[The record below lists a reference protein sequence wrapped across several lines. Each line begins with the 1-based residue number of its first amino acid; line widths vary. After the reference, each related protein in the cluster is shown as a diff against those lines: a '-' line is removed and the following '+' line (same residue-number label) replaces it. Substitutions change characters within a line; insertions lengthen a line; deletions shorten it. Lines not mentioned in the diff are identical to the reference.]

1 VTRVAKLLAGIA
13 LASTLLV
20 APAYAETGA
29 IKTWPKAEAIK
40 RTHREI
46 ILDEYVQS
54 FPQFM
59 FIGGAVQP
67 QRATLIGSEGA
78 GTTSS
83 AGTRTA
89 TLTVPSGTTLM
100 VVYFACRHGANASEI
115 SAHPTFNSVPMA
127 VDRPVAQYQTR
138 LMNGFFYMI
147 NPSTGAQTFS
157 VTVNVNFSNSY
168 VHAWYFGG
176 NIYKP
181 MGTSSVAVSIST
193 ATHTCTQTCS
203 NDLPFVIAGAAHAHA
218 SGTGS
223 GTWTGGNLTI
233 RDNAGVA
240 SNNAYA
246 VADNSAAVAGSTGY
260 TMTNTAWGASYMIMY
275 ALEIRRVYAPDV
287 SIAWIPTR
295 GNSVNGNAPQPTS
308 FFRHPFVHQAGSASD
323 LSEYTFANVKFH
335 MPHPNRKIWAVVW
348 IYDATDPGGITLSG
362 TIGGE
367 AFTAVLSGNSS
378 TATGGYTYLIEAT
391 VPDGVTGSIV
401 ITTSAAVDSCD
412 ILVMATYNY
421 SGTLRDSVVQVGY
434 SMANLDVATG
444 DFGLCAVNGASDG
457 TGFGNAPNWTG
468 TSTWGDLLD
477 EANSGATRRMGLY
490 VADIT
495 ETNDTNDLA
504 PTGGGTANNCFAASI
519 KPA

>member
-20 APAYAETGA
+20 APAYAETGV

-46 ILDEYVQS
+46 VLDEFVQS

-78 GTTSS
+78 GTTAS

-100 VVYFACRHGANASEI
+100 VVYFACRHGANASSI
-115 SAHPTFNSVPMA
+115 STHPTFNSVPMA
-127 VDRPVAQYQTR
+127 VDRPALQYQTR
-138 LMNGFFYMI
+138 LLNGFFYLI

-157 VTVNVNFSNSY
+157 VTVDVNFSNSY

-181 MGTSSVAVSIST
+181 MGISSIGVSTST
-193 ATHTCTQTCS
+193 ATLTCTQTCA

-240 SNNAYA
+240 ANNAYA
-246 VADNSAAVAGSTGY
+246 VADNSAATAASTGY
-260 TMTNTAWGASYMIMY
+260 TMTNTAWGASYMVMY
-275 ALEIRRVYAPDV
+275 TVEIRRVYAPDV

-295 GNSVNGNAPQPTS
+295 TNSVNGTVPNVGAP
-308 FFRHPFVHQAGSASD
+308 FLHPFVHQAGSASD
-323 LSEYTFANVKFH
+323 LSQYTFTNVKFH
-335 MPHPNRKIWAVVW
+335 MPHPNRKVWAVVW

-362 TIGGE
+362 TIGGV
-367 AFTAVLSGNSS
+367 AFTATLQGHSNA
-378 TATGGYTYLIEAT
+378 ATGGYTYLIEAT
-391 VPDGVTGSIV
+391 VPTGASGSIV
-401 ITTSAAVDSCD
+401 INTSAAVDSCD
-412 ILVMATYNY
+412 ILVMVTYNY
-421 SGTLRDSVVQVGY
+421 SATLRDSVVGTSY
-434 SMANLDVATG
+434 TMSNLDVAVSDLG
-444 DFGLCAVNGASDG
+444 ICALNGASDG
-457 TGFGNAPNWTG
+457 TAYSNTPNWTG
-468 TSTWGDLLD
+468 TTTFPDLVD

-490 VADIT
+490 FTVFN

-504 PTGGGTANNCFAASI
+504 PTGGGTAQNCFAAVIAPS
-519 KPA
+519 